1 MISIIISIMLLLSL
15 FVIQASDEQ
24 DIKASSTCFV
34 NSKMITEM
42 MNCRSYFH
50 STSLF
55 SDLSRNMTSSSDLFE
70 DNSSD
75 TQLQDNIE
83 SQDNVETNTEVN
95 GFQEE
100 DALDTNQTASPSTSS
115 DLFEGNNENVQP
127 QGNVENN
134 NTDIGQQDETITEL
148 QQNNDNNTIFG

>member
-1 MISIIISIMLLLSL
+1 MLLLCL
-15 FVIQASDEQ
+15 LIIQAIEEQ
-24 DIKASSTCFV
+24 DIRASSTCIV
-34 NSKMITEM
+34 NSKMISEM
-42 MNCRSYFH
+42 KICGSYFH
-50 STSLF
+50 STTLF
-55 SDLSRNMTSSSDLFE
+55 SDLSRNLTSSSDLFE
-70 DNSSD
+70 GNSSN

-100 DALDTNQTASPSTSS
+100 DALDTNQTALPSTSS

-148 QQNNDNNTIFG
+148 QLNDDNNTMFG